1 MFNHDLDRNVPDMKF
16 HGFYR
21 GTVVDVQD
29 PLKSGRVKVK
39 VFSVYDQLGND
50 GIPWAEYADPMMTM
64 GFFAPDVGDLLWVF
78 FDNGD
83 HMKPVYFAGA
93 ASGKFGHS
101 EKTNGSYPNNR
112 VFKVKGGHKI
122 EVNNSG
128 TGQIN
133 IQHNSGTR
141 LTLNGDGSVDLNV
154 VSDYRINVAGNME
167 TTVTGNTTTNVGGS
181 ASTDVSGS
189 ITVGA
194 GGGAS
199 LSASSISESA
209 SGAITMNGSTIS
221 MN

>member
-1 MFNHDLDRNVPDMKF
+1 MFNHDLDRNTPDMKF

-29 PLKSGRVKVK
+29 PLKSGRVRVK
-39 VFSVYDQLGND
+39 VFSVYDSIQND
-50 GIPWAEYADPMMTM
+50 VIPWAEYADPMMTM

-101 EKTNGSYPNNR
+101 EKTSGSYPNNR

-128 TGQIN
+128 SGQVN

-141 LTLNGDGSVDLNV
+141 ITLNGDGSVDLNV
-154 VSDYRINVAGNME
+154 VSDYRINVGGNM
-167 TTVTGNTTTNVGGS
+167 TTKVTGDISTEAGGS
-181 ASTDVSGS
+181 ASLD
-189 ITVGA
+189 
-194 GGGAS
+194 
-199 LSASSISESA
+199 ASSISESA

>member
-1 MFNHDLDRNVPDMKF
+1 MYNHDYNSKPLETKF

-29 PLKSGRVKVK
+29 PLQSGRVKVK
-39 VFSVYDQLGND
+39 VFSVYDSIQND
-50 GIPWAEYADPMMTM
+50 VIPWAEYADPMMTM

-167 TTVTGNTTTNVGGS
+167 TTVTGNTTTNIGGS

-194 GGGAS
+194 GGSAS